1 MLCDTLASTGSV
13 AKASDKGHTFDSSD
27 PKLSDLS
34 VHSLQLNDKRG
45 QNRELGSI
53 RASHRPVC
61 CRTGTGKTLLA
72 RAVAS
77 NVDANFLKI
86 VASAIVDKYI
96 GESARM
102 IREMFGVRHAC
113 APRFVCLESM
123 KS

>member
-1 MLCDTLASTGSV
+1 MTRGTKIVNV
-13 AKASDKGHTFDSSD
+13 AMFMHLTH
-27 PKLSDLS
+27 LSL
-34 VHSLQLNDKRG
+34 VVAVVR
-45 QNRELGSI
+45 RAGSI
-53 RASHRPVC
+53 RASHRLAC

-113 APRFVCLESM
+113 APRFVCF
-123 KS
+123 